1 MNSTHHLQT
10 ATAPTAVGAPAPATT
25 TGNPASAGTAQAAT
39 PAGASPGSSAT
50 TPATVTPV
58 PTATTTT
65 TTAAP
70 APSSAPAT
78 TAASGSVDAAVVG
91 AGAVVVAALLLA
103 LWNVM
108 LARRKSREE
117 ERARQ
122 RTAFAEALQAVAAYK
137 EMPYAIRRRN
147 ADEPGAERV
156 RLSETVREIQA
167 ELSFHQ
173 TWIRSESTSAADA
186 YDALVSAVRRVAGG
200 AMREAWTA
208 DPITTDAQM
217 NIGPELVDL
226 CELRPLEQTFTDAT
240 VQHLKALT
248 PWWCR

>member
-1 MNSTHHLQT
+1 MTPNALQAAPSPTPVGASVAAAATGAPAQAVPSLTATTT
-10 ATAPTAVGAPAPATT
+10 ATATPSPTTR
-25 TGNPASAGTAQAAT
+25 
-39 PAGASPGSSAT
+39 
-50 TPATVTPV
+50 
-58 PTATTTT
+58 TTT
-65 TTAAP
+65 TTA
-70 APSSAPAT
+70 PSSPPAT
-78 TAASGSVDAAVVG
+78 TAASSSVDAAVVG
-91 AGAVVVAALLLA
+91 AGAVVLAALLLA

-147 ADEPGAERV
+147 AEEPGSERV
-156 RLSETVREIQA
+156 RLSEVVREIQA

-173 TWIRSESTSAADA
+173 TWIRSESRSVADA
-186 YDALVSAVRRVAGG
+186 YDALVSAARRVAGG
-200 AMREAWTA
+200 AMREAWKV

-226 CELRPLEQTFTDAT
+226 SELRPLEEAFTAAT
-240 VQHLKALT
+240 VQHLKELT

>member
-1 MNSTHHLQT
+1 MTGTHHQPTT
-10 ATAPTAVGAPAPATT
+10 ALAPAPAPALVTT
-25 TGNPASAGTAQAAT
+25 AAAGTATPTTPTPPMTAA
-39 PAGASPGSSAT
+39 ASPRCTA
-50 TPATVTPV
+50 
-58 PTATTTT
+58 ATTTT
-65 TTAAP
+65 TATPAP
-70 APSSAPAT
+70 APVAT
-78 TAASGSVDAAVVG
+78 LGSLDAAVVG
-91 AGAVVVAALLLA
+91 AGAVVVGALLLA

-147 ADEPGAERV
+147 AQEPGAERV
-156 RLSETVREIQA
+156 RLSEAVGEIQA

-173 TWIRSESTSAADA
+173 TWIRGESTTVADT
-186 YDALVSAVRRVAGG
+186 YDALVTAARRVAGG
-200 AMREAWTA
+200 AMRDAWNA
-208 DPITTDAQM
+208 DPITTDAEM

-226 CELRPLEQTFTDAT
+226 CELRPLEQAFTAAT
-240 VQHLKALT
+240 VQHLARLT